1 MGMSL
6 RFKSFINF
14 LIISLPLV
22 VEIPLIDTIH
32 KLSPVEASSD
42 STYTFNFLNSN
53 MTTSSGEVA
62 LTSGDKTITWS
73 YSESTSM
80 SISEDGA
87 LTISSTYSWSMTSD
101 ISSVNA
107 TITSVA
113 IDVRVGGYSP
123 FVLEVG
129 SNKKETSK
137 NETITISDISLDTG
151 NIKIYFDGNNN
162 KDMTINNI
170 SITMIPKEVI
180 TTPIISWGSSPSTS
194 MKIGEIQTLDI
205 IKNEVAKEGNITIT
219 SSDTS
224 VISVNGLDITALQE
238 GTSTIVVSLDLDGCN
253 TLSIDISV
261 CLIVRYKSTGSGDY
275 LKVTNISNLLDE
287 DKFLIVNEVD
297 NRYALESI
305 VSGGSLDRSSGI
317 SITDGAIKASE
328 IYQSKLLLTAYK
340 STSGYL
346 LKSEGSGYLGINEDK
361 FTLSG
366 DTSTFWNISIADGVT
381 TIGSGAYHIVYE
393 GSSFKL
399 SSNSSNI
406 AIYRLDNTSIKEVEV
421 PTSLKE
427 AIDTINN
434 NYLTCDKSGVNSIID
449 WSNIKTT
456 VEALDESNRNI
467 LTNLILPTD
476 GVYNAVEAFVSRYDY
491 IICKYNYEDFLS
503 RYPSSNSNSLSL
515 FNNDNI
521 AYNNMTLMIVI
532 SLCSLSLLMGIVL
545 LKKKRDC

>member
-1 MGMSL
+1 MKFNS
-6 RFKSFINF
+6 KSFINF
-14 LIISLPLV
+14 LFISLPLV
-22 VEIPLIDTIH
+22 VFFPHIEVKHRI
-32 KLSPVEASSD
+32 SPVEALSET
-42 STYTFNFLNSN
+42 TYTFNFLDSN
-53 MTTSSGEVA
+53 MTTSGGEVS

-73 YSESTSM
+73 YSDSNKL

-87 LTISSTYSWSMTSD
+87 LTISDTYSWSMTSD
-101 ISSVNA
+101 ISSMNG
-107 TITSVA
+107 TITSIAVN
-113 IDVRVGGYSP
+113 VKVGGY
-123 FVLEVG
+123 G
-129 SNKKETSK
+129 SFDLSIGSDYKDTK
-137 NETITISDISLDTG
+137 NNSGTLTLSDLSLDTETM
-151 NIKIYFDGNNN
+151 KISFDGAT
-162 KDMTINNI
+162 KSMTINCI
-170 SITMIPKEVI
+170 SITMIPKEVVI
-180 TTPIISWGSSPSTS
+180 TPLISWGSSPSTS
-194 MKIGEIQTLDI
+194 MKIGETQTLDI
-205 IKNEVAKEGNITIT
+205 SKNEKAKDGNITIT
-219 SSDTS
+219 SSATD
-224 VISVNGLDITALQE
+224 VISTSGLSITALKE
-238 GTSTIVVSLDLDGCN
+238 GTSTIEVSIDIEGCN

-261 CLIVRYKSTGSGDY
+261 SLTIRYTSTGSGDY
-275 LKVTNISNLLDE
+275 LKVTNIANLLDE

-449 WSNIKTT
+449 WSNIKAT